1 MALLREEEE
10 EMMPH
15 KRKRKTKEEKLAG
28 AESECKSQSQSD
40 YEETNKCEEETPE
53 KPAKVRRPPP
63 PPPVNFSELLKI
75 AEKKQFEP
83 VKIAPKLKEEDEDER
98 PMTKKQRIEYM
109 KEREWRMRKEGKLP
123 PLTASEQHR
132 VQDQRNNRSRYSE
145 ERSRDQKSNL
155 PAADSNSNR
164 KYNCPSADKNRDKRN
179 GQLFVDG
186 QREQTGGRTS
196 VYGNKDQMSGRFAD
210 QRIGQSSREFRD
222 QSNSRPPE
230 GSKNLKNDRSSGA
243 SNSSIPRLPKVTSI
257 RKDEKLQHRIPKCND
272 DSNSN
277 SRSVKLQGNSDGKVC
292 KERNRDMSGKLP
304 VKSNHTSSSSAS
316 GQGSANRNSV
326 EQRKDVK
333 NSDNNNSSSKNF
345 NLSGYSKKLQ
355 ESLLAKLHEK
365 EKSGELSEAK
375 KLCVPGAQNSKLLK
389 NHDSGSFDLV
399 RGPKPQSKAARS
411 SDSKDKV
418 RESSV
423 GKQSIKPFTS
433 PQGMNKTVSGALSS
447 KSQSLVRSKSGH
459 HIPSRDV
466 KDVKMNQVTSSDVN
480 YRQFPPPASKPRQV
494 QPGVKPQQFAP
505 PDVKSQ
511 QFPLQGVK
519 PRQFPPADVR
529 MKPKPVPK
537 REYNMLIDSQ
547 VLLFKCFDSF
557 IHSFIYFHS
566 VDCRGNKV
574 VSAIR
579 G

>member
-15 KRKRKTKEEKLAG
+15 KRKRKIKEEKLVG
-28 AESECKSQSQSD
+28 AESGCKSQSLSD
-40 YEETNKCEEETPE
+40 YGETNECEEEKPEKPE
-53 KPAKVRRPPP
+53 KPAKVHRPPP
-63 PPPVNFSELLKI
+63 PPLPLNFSELLKI

-83 VKIAPKLKEEDEDER
+83 IKIAPKLKEEDEDER

-109 KEREWRMRKEGKLP
+109 KEKEWRMRKEGKLP
-123 PLTASEQHR
+123 PLTASEQLH
-132 VQDQRNNRSRYSE
+132 VHDQQNNRSRYSE
-145 ERSRDQKSNL
+145 ERSRDQKSNH
-155 PAADSNSNR
+155 PAADSNSNQ

-210 QRIGQSSREFRD
+210 QRSGQASGEIRD
-222 QSNSRPPE
+222 QRNGRPPE

-243 SNSSIPRLPKVTSI
+243 SNNNIPRIPKVTSI
-257 RKDEKLQHRIPKCND
+257 RKDEKSQHRIPKCND
-272 DSNSN
+272 INSSNN
-277 SRSVKLQGNSDGKVC
+277 RSVKLQGNSDGKVC
-292 KERNRDMSGKLP
+292 KERSRDVSGKLP
-304 VKSNHTSSSSAS
+304 VKSNHAGSSSAS
-316 GQGSANRNSV
+316 GHGSANRNSV
-326 EQRKDVK
+326 EQRKDIR
-333 NSDNNNSSSKNF
+333 NSDSNNSNSKNF

-355 ESLLAKLHEK
+355 ESLLAKLQEK

-375 KLCVPGAQNSKLLK
+375 KIRVPEAQNSKLSK
-389 NHDSGSFDLV
+389 NHDSGSSDLD
-399 RGPKPQSKAARS
+399 RGPKSQSKAARS

-423 GKQSIKPFTS
+423 RKQSTKPFTS
-433 PQGMNKTVSGALSS
+433 PQGINKTDAGALSS

-466 KDVKMNQVTSSDVN
+466 KDVKMDQVASRDANHRQFPTPAVKPRQIQPDVKP
-480 YRQFPPPASKPRQV
+480 RQFPPP
-494 QPGVKPQQFAP
+494 
-505 PDVKSQ
+505 DIKSQ

-537 REYNMLIDSQ
+537 REYTMLIDSQ
-547 VLLFKCFDSF
+547 VLLFKCFD
-557 IHSFIYFHS
+557 
-566 VDCRGNKV
+566 CRGNKV
-574 VSAIR
+574 VSETR
-579 G
+579 E

>member
-15 KRKRKTKEEKLAG
+15 KRKRKTKEEKLTVS
-28 AESECKSQSQSD
+28 ESECKSQSQSD
-40 YEETNKCEEETPE
+40 YGETNECEEEKPE

-63 PPPVNFSELLKI
+63 PPPPMNFSELLKI

-83 VKIAPKLKEEDEDER
+83 VKIEPKQKEEDEDER
-98 PMTKKQRIEYM
+98 PMTKKQRIEFM
-109 KEREWRMRKEGKLP
+109 KEKEWRMRKEGKLP
-123 PLTASEQHR
+123 PLTASEQLR

-145 ERSRDQKSNL
+145 ERSREQKSNH
-155 PAADSNSNR
+155 PAADSNSNQ
-164 KYNCPSADKNRDKRN
+164 KYNYPSADKNRDKRN

-196 VYGNKDQMSGRFAD
+196 VSGKKDQMSGRFAD
-210 QRIGQSSREFRD
+210 QRIGQSSGEIRNQR
-222 QSNSRPPE
+222 NSRPPE
-230 GSKNLKNDRSSGA
+230 GSKNLKEDRSSGA
-243 SNSSIPRLPKVTSI
+243 NNSSIPRIPKVTSI
-257 RKDEKLQHRIPKCND
+257 RKDEKSQHKIPKCND
-272 DSNSN
+272 INSSNN
-277 SRSVKLQGNSDGKVC
+277 RSVKLQGNSDGKVC
-292 KERNRDMSGKLP
+292 KERNRDVSGKHP
-304 VKSNHTSSSSAS
+304 VKSNHASSSSAS
-316 GQGSANRNSV
+316 VHGSANRNSV
-326 EQRKDVK
+326 EQRKDMR
-333 NSDNNNSSSKNF
+333 NSSNNNSSSKNF

-355 ESLLAKLHEK
+355 ESLLAKLQEK
-365 EKSGELSEAK
+365 EKIDELSEAK
-375 KLCVPGAQNSKLLK
+375 KLGVPGAQSSKLPK

-433 PQGMNKTVSGALSS
+433 PQGINKTVVGALSS
-447 KSQSLVRSKSGH
+447 KSQSLVRSKSGL

-480 YRQFPPPASKPRQV
+480 HRQFPPPAVKPRQV
-494 QPGVKPQQFAP
+494 QPAVKPRQFAP

-511 QFPLQGVK
+511 QFPLQGIK

-529 MKPKPVPK
+529 MKPKPVLK

-547 VLLFKCFDSF
+547 VFLFKCFD
-557 IHSFIYFHS
+557 
-566 VDCRGNKV
+566 CRGNRV
-574 VSAIR
+574 VSEIR
-579 G
+579 E